1 MGKSGVITEEFRGEE
16 NASYH
21 DIVALFKIYRSVNWR
36 MQIKINQVRHRFEIE
51 YGMDVDSFL
60 DSIYQSGMDI
70 NQDLAGERERIEA
83 INRSNKFLKMIDE
96 AVELMR
102 KFHPNGERYYWV
114 DYSGSPAHPGRSSAQ
129 PDRASAHLIRSAVQL
144 MPVADQHTC

>member
-51 YGMDVDSFL
+51 YGITRTWQENENGSKQSTVQISF
-60 DSIYQSGMDI
+60 
-70 NQDLAGERERIEA
+70 
-83 INRSNKFLKMIDE
+83 
-96 AVELMR
+96 
-102 KFHPNGERYYWV
+102 
-114 DYSGSPAHPGRSSAQ
+114 
-129 PDRASAHLIRSAVQL
+129 
-144 MPVADQHTC
+144 